1 MAKPFK
7 SEYDLMAEAYG
18 NISYNKQQLI
28 NEDKA
33 GRRVRGYTQQQG
45 QLITE
50 AEGTTLEIGGQT
62 YTVGEQDPNDDGTI
76 IEIEKHRNG
85 YFITGGEYTDMQGEG
100 SYADDRDNPKVGYGY
115 ALTLDGKPMDEDDL
129 EDRDMDHDLSTV
141 DRGTGR
147 FEDAEEQPG
156 DDFFEALDDVLM
168 ITGTENAHA
177 VVGGMEVKLGR
188 KLSPLETEH
197 AHNVIQDDELPEDAE
212 GAAKFELVGSGGRGS
227 QVTGAGKS
235 FNSLEEVCAAAGINP
250 SECAKAELWDDM
262 GNGTKEFQVD
272 EDNVIVMHGAAS
284 EDAEGSNI
292 DQVEALTASISDGI
306 IQLARLMD
314 SEEMVDDDDLSI
326 GAAATNAL
334 ENLKAMLNN
343 IV

>member
-18 NISYNKQQLI
+18 NISYSKQRLI

-147 FEDAEEQPG
+147 FEDAEGAAEFPDG
-156 DDFFEALDDVLM
+156 EGKYEVAD
-168 ITGTENAHA
+168 I
-177 VVGGMEVKLGR
+177 GGMHGQGTYSGPEYKKGR
-188 KLSPLETEH
+188 K
-197 AHNVIQDDELPEDAE
+197 
-212 GAAKFELVGSGGRGS
+212 
-227 QVTGAGKS
+227 
-235 FNSLEEVCAAAGINP
+235 FNSLKDACAYAGCDLSEITSEEWI
-250 SECAKAELWDDM
+250 DM
-262 GNGTKEFQVD
+262 EGDGTTLEFAVD
-272 EDNVIVMHGAAS
+272 EDTAIVMHKNVGSS

>member
-18 NISYNKQQLI
+18 NISYSKQRLI

-62 YTVGEQDPNDDGTI
+62 YTVGEQDPNDYGTI

-147 FEDAEEQPG
+147 FEDAE
-156 DDFFEALDDVLM
+156 
-168 ITGTENAHA
+168 
-177 VVGGMEVKLGR
+177 
-188 KLSPLETEH
+188 
-197 AHNVIQDDELPEDAE
+197 
-212 GAAKFELVGSGGRGS
+212 
-227 QVTGAGKS
+227 
-235 FNSLEEVCAAAGINP
+235 
-250 SECAKAELWDDM
+250 
-262 GNGTKEFQVD
+262 
-272 EDNVIVMHGAAS
+272 
-284 EDAEGSNI
+284 GSNI

>member
-18 NISYNKQQLI
+18 NISYSKQRLI

-147 FEDAEEQPG
+147 FEDAE
-156 DDFFEALDDVLM
+156 
-168 ITGTENAHA
+168 
-177 VVGGMEVKLGR
+177 
-188 KLSPLETEH
+188 
-197 AHNVIQDDELPEDAE
+197 
-212 GAAKFELVGSGGRGS
+212 
-227 QVTGAGKS
+227 
-235 FNSLEEVCAAAGINP
+235 
-250 SECAKAELWDDM
+250 
-262 GNGTKEFQVD
+262 GN
-272 EDNVIVMHGAAS
+272 
-284 EDAEGSNI
+284 NI

>member
-147 FEDAEEQPG
+147 FEDAE
-156 DDFFEALDDVLM
+156 
-168 ITGTENAHA
+168 
-177 VVGGMEVKLGR
+177 
-188 KLSPLETEH
+188 
-197 AHNVIQDDELPEDAE
+197 
-212 GAAKFELVGSGGRGS
+212 
-227 QVTGAGKS
+227 
-235 FNSLEEVCAAAGINP
+235 
-250 SECAKAELWDDM
+250 
-262 GNGTKEFQVD
+262 
-272 EDNVIVMHGAAS
+272 
-284 EDAEGSNI
+284 GSNI

>member
-18 NISYNKQQLI
+18 NISYSKQRLI

-147 FEDAEEQPG
+147 FEDAE
-156 DDFFEALDDVLM
+156 
-168 ITGTENAHA
+168 
-177 VVGGMEVKLGR
+177 
-188 KLSPLETEH
+188 
-197 AHNVIQDDELPEDAE
+197 
-212 GAAKFELVGSGGRGS
+212 
-227 QVTGAGKS
+227 
-235 FNSLEEVCAAAGINP
+235 
-250 SECAKAELWDDM
+250 
-262 GNGTKEFQVD
+262 
-272 EDNVIVMHGAAS
+272 
-284 EDAEGSNI
+284 GSNI

>member
-18 NISYNKQQLI
+18 NISYSKQRLI

-147 FEDAEEQPG
+147 F
-156 DDFFEALDDVLM
+156 
-168 ITGTENAHA
+168 
-177 VVGGMEVKLGR
+177 
-188 KLSPLETEH
+188 
-197 AHNVIQDDELPEDAE
+197 EDAE